1 VLPARNDEGIE
12 SIVINTLVRPAVPTD
27 HQQLSN
33 LIFFESRLH
42 RHLDWRSPLEWLGSP
57 FYWALE
63 EDGHIT
69 AALACPTE
77 REHIAWVRLFVYSGR
92 WSAESAWN
100 MIWGTAREDI
110 ARAGG
115 AQVAAIAIQPW
126 FQDVLTGSGFESHQ
140 QIVMLE
146 WRLQS
151 STALAGAA
159 SLKRTHIQDGI
170 RIRRMTEAD
179 LPQVEKT
186 DVSSFDPL
194 WQNPLE
200 TIRRAFS
207 QALYATVAENEQ
219 GIIGYQLSTGG
230 GQRAHLARLAV
241 HPDVQGKGAGR
252 ALLNDLFR
260 YITYAGISRLSVNT
274 QSDNRASLNLYQ
286 RTGFLRTGEEYPVYT
301 FHVPVS
307 S

>member
-1 VLPARNDEGIE
+1 
-12 SIVINTLVRPAVPTD
+12 VINTLIRPASPKD

-42 RHLDWRSPLEWLGSP
+42 RHLDWRSPLEWLGAP

-63 EDGHIT
+63 EGGQIT
-69 AALACPTE
+69 AALACPLE
-77 REHIAWVRLFVYSGR
+77 LDGIAWVRLFVYTGR
-92 WSAESAWN
+92 WSAESAWGL
-100 MIWGTAREDI
+100 IWSSAREEI

-115 AQVAAIAIQPW
+115 AKVAAIAIQPW
-126 FQDVLTGSGFESHQ
+126 FQDVLAASGFENRQ

-146 WRLQS
+146 WRHQTS
-151 STALAGAA
+151 GGLAGPVPAP
-159 SLKRTHIQDGI
+159 GI
-170 RIRRMTEAD
+170 LIRRMTEAD
-179 LPQVEKT
+179 LPEVEKT
-186 DVSSFDPL
+186 DAASFDPL

-200 TIRRAFS
+200 TIRRAFA
-207 QALYATVAENEQ
+207 QALYVTVAENER

-241 HPDVQGKGAGR
+241 HPAVQGQGAGR

-274 QSDNRASLNLYQ
+274 QSDNHASLSLYQ
-286 RTGFLRTGEEYPVYT
+286 RMGFTRTGEEYPVYT
-301 FHVPVS
+301 YNVPAYQ
-307 S
+307 